1 MAMLTEARQL
11 VEKVAT
17 GNRILAKS
25 GLADAI
31 RISVGHVSARIP
43 NTDLIIL
50 KGRGYPVPSPRGTT
64 TRSKSASS
72 RLRRVGIYVPPA
84 IRLHELPPAL
94 EVPARVLLAH
104 ELGEHRVAQPFH
116 WLLVA

>member
-43 NTDLIIL
+43 NTDLII
-50 KGRGYPVPSPRGTT
+50 SQ
-64 TRSKSASS
+64 RSGLPGAIAMWHYYEEQV
-72 RLRRVGIYVPPA
+72 RL
-84 IRLHELPPAL
+84 
-94 EVPARVLLAH
+94 
-104 ELGEHRVAQPFH
+104 
-116 WLLVA
+116 

>member
-50 KGRGYPVPSPRGTT
+50 KGRGYPVDLLSKMTPDDMIIVGHQHQLSGRGV
-64 TRSKSASS
+64 
-72 RLRRVGIYVPPA
+72 RRG
-84 IRLHELPPAL
+84 
-94 EVPARVLLAH
+94 
-104 ELGEHRVAQPFH
+104 
-116 WLLVA
+116 

>member
-31 RISVGHVSARIP
+31 RISVGHVSTHIP

-50 KGRGYPVPSPRGTT
+50 QGSGLPG
-64 TRSKSASS
+64 
-72 RLRRVGIYVPPA
+72 A
-84 IRLHELPPAL
+84 IATWHYYEEQVRP
-94 EVPARVLLAH
+94 
-104 ELGEHRVAQPFH
+104 
-116 WLLVA
+116 